1 MDILQNIIELDKAA
15 AASTKAAV
23 KKERIKLDEKEK
35 NADSR
40 RNSVLDRNREAAEN
54 SRIEQEKALAEK
66 KASTEASLSE
76 SKAKLDDVFAKNR
89 ESWQDEII
97 GRITGV

>member
-15 AASTKAAV
+15 AANTKAAV

-40 RNSVLDRNREAAEN
+40 RNSVLDRNREAAES
-54 SRIEQEKALAEK
+54 SRMEQEKALAEK
-66 KASTEASLSE
+66 KAAAEASLSE
-76 SKAKLDDVFAKNR
+76 SKARLDDIFAGNR
-89 ESWQDEII
+89 ESWQNEII